1 MSSFSV
7 ARLSRCSRPFRSA
20 QQANCPAHIGCNK
33 IFLDLPVH
41 TPPSNQS
48 KNYNSR
54 SNPSLERPTP
64 RCAGGGMGIP
74 PTPDSLTAPVSRQK
88 RPERNATNEI
98 EIKQKRRII
107 NEPNRC
113 PAAHNGLVAGSS
125 PAGPTSLR
133 SRELSEGCRAEA
145 LGEGGP
151 WPRATAGRPDEISS
165 YWISFR
171 TTAPEMPPFV
181 HASPYLGSG

>member
-1 MSSFSV
+1 MLSAEARRRLGGGLHITHLMSSFSV

-98 EIKQKRRII
+98 EIKQKRRKI

-125 PAGPTSLR
+125 PDG
-133 SRELSEGCRAEA
+133 LS
-145 LGEGGP
+145 
-151 WPRATAGRPDEISS
+151 ISMLS
-165 YWISFR
+165 YANRMFGTCLS
-171 TTAPEMPPFV
+171 TN
-181 HASPYLGSG
+181 